1 MPVLSQ
7 IPVSVWPAGTA
18 TGTLHQVDRIQPGA
32 LEGAAPD
39 EDVVLLVKEA
49 SGDEEVG
56 ATGLRLRGV
65 ILAHSLPHL
74 SHLGEF
80 GSTGLACLLPM
91 GPSWCPLLPH
101 LQHVAVASCGRHVLP
116 CVVLHIAGWGDC
128 GRTRCPT

>member
-1 MPVLSQ
+1 M
-7 IPVSVWPAGTA
+7 
-18 TGTLHQVDRIQPGA
+18 DRIKPGA

-74 SHLGEF
+74 SHLGES
-80 GSTGLACLLPM
+80 GGTAQGYLSLW
-91 GPSWCPLLPH
+91 GPS
-101 LQHVAVASCGRHVLP
+101 
-116 CVVLHIAGWGDC
+116 
-128 GRTRCPT
+128 